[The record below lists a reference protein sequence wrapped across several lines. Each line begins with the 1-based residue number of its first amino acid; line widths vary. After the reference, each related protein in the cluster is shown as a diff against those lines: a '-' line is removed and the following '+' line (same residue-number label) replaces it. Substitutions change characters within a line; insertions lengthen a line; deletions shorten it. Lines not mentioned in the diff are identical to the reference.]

1 MAIKDKKLILVSLL
15 LLVFMLYIAVDKD
28 MNSYQIYVGK
38 YICVSEGM
46 ADSWVQVDYNSDVK
60 YFRGTKLSNIPF
72 DPYGDNQVKGNKFI
86 LHTVDGDVI
95 FKIRRGY
102 SLELIEDP
110 LFQDYEGKIYIF
122 HNRK

>member
-1 MAIKDKKLILVSLL
+1 MKDKKEIIFVVFILVMI
-15 LLVFMLYIAVDKD
+15 VAIAAYND

-46 ADSWVQVDYNSDVK
+46 EDSWVQVEYNGDVK
-60 YFRGTKLSNIPF
+60 YFRGTKLSHIPF

-110 LFQDYEGKIYIF
+110 LFQNYEGKIYIF
-122 HNRK
+122 HTRK